1 GLTAPVASQR
11 GLRFLECID
20 ASTPPLVRGD
30 PLRVRQVLLNL
41 VGNAI
46 KFTECG
52 EVRIDVRPG
61 AGDLV
66 VFAISDSGP
75 GMSQEQQA
83 RLFQRFEQAEG
94 ARTAARY
101 GGSGLG
107 LAICQELA
115 GAMGGRI
122 EVESAPGAGARF
134 IVSLPLPRA
143 EPLSTEAPAATGAE
157 PSAVPSLHI
166 LLVEDDATVAE
177 VIAGL
182 LRARTHHVRHAV
194 HGLAALTAIAEHRFD
209 IALLDLDLPGLDG
222 LALAR
227 QMRQLGF
234 SAPLV
239 AVTAR
244 ADPEA
249 EAEALEAGFTGF
261 LRKPVTGQ
269 LLADAVANA
278 LRKGGPA

>member
-1 GLTAPVASQR
+1 
-11 GLRFLECID
+11 CID

-30 PLRVRQVLLNL
+30 PLRVRQILLNL

-46 KFTECG
+46 KFTERG
-52 EVRIDVRPG
+52 EVGLDVRPG

-66 VFAISDSGP
+66 VFAIADSGP
-75 GMSQEQQA
+75 GIGREQQA

-115 GAMGGRI
+115 GAMGGDIR
-122 EVESAPGAGARF
+122 VESAPGAGARF
-134 IVSLPLPRA
+134 IVSLPLPSA
-143 EPLSTEAPAATGAE
+143 EHSLSESPAAAGAE

-182 LRARTHHVRHAV
+182 LRARAHRVRHAV

-209 IALLDLDLPGLDG
+209 MALLDLDLPGLDG

-227 QMRQLGF
+227 QMRQLGL

-244 ADPEA
+244 SDPEA
-249 EAEALEAGFTGF
+249 ETEALHAGFTGF

-278 LRKGGPA
+278 LRIVNGDLA